1 MSQTFLPFKLE
12 KTKETLTAYAG
23 LSLIG
28 EYIKALLLPKRIDT
42 HLPQAKSAVGYC
54 ASTFA
59 FPLLLML
66 LSGGRT
72 LADMRMLKQEEGLQ
86 KLLEIEDIPSEGAYG
101 GWLRRQGAT
110 GGLEGLELVSKEL
123 NQIALSNDSNQD
135 FTLDLDAT
143 QIVAEKSTAQYTYK
157 GEKGYMPMVG
167 HLAENGLIIGDDFRS
182 GNAAP
187 AFENLEFIEHCERQM
202 PEDKKIARVRA
213 DSASYQA
220 AIINH
225 CEDNDQMFAIGA
237 SLDVA
242 VKAAIVAIPDEH
254 WVSYR
259 DREIAETVHIMNE
272 TKKAF
277 RLIVT
282 RKGKQCE
289 LLEEDQDESYFYHA
303 IASNAD
309 NTQSAAKVKDW
320 YCQRG
325 ETSENRIKELKIGL
339 GMEYLPCDHEKANA
353 IFFRL
358 GVIAYNISL
367 MFKLD
372 VLPDSWQRYQIRTVR
387 WRLFQIA
394 GKVINSGRYVR
405 LKIREAHLALFR
417 NIRQLIW
424 EKCVN
429 LS

>member
-12 KTKETLTAYAG
+12 KTEETLTAYAG
-23 LSLIG
+23 VSLIG
-28 EYIKALLLPKRIDT
+28 EYIQAIQLPKYIDT

-54 ASTFA
+54 PSTFV

-72 LADMRMLKQEEGLQ
+72 LADMRMLKQEDGLQ
-86 KLLEIEDIPSEGAYG
+86 KLLKIEDIPSEGAYG
-101 GWLRRQGAT
+101 NWLRRQGEI
-110 GGLEGLELVSKEL
+110 GGLEGLEVVSKVL
-123 NQIALSNDSNQD
+123 NDIAFSSDPNQN

-167 HLAENGLIIGDDFRS
+167 HLAENGLVIGDDFRS

-187 AFENLEFIEHCERQM
+187 AFENLEFIQHCERQM
-202 PEDKKIARVRA
+202 PAGKAITHIRA
-213 DSASYQA
+213 DSAAYQA

-225 CEDNDQMFAIGA
+225 CEDNGQMFAIGA
-237 SLDVA
+237 PLDIA
-242 VKAAIVAIPDEH
+242 VKTAILAIPDED
-254 WVSYR
+254 WVRYR
-259 DREIAETVHIMNE
+259 DREIAETVHTMNE

-277 RLIVT
+277 RLVVT
-282 RKGKQCE
+282 RKGKQCN

-303 IASNAD
+303 IASNA
-309 NTQSAAKVKDW
+309 NSTQSAAEVKDW

-325 ETSENRIKELKIGL
+325 DTSENRIKELKIGL

-358 GVIAYNISL
+358 GVIAYNISI
-367 MFKLD
+367 MFKLN
-372 VLPDSWQRYQIRTVR
+372 VLPESWRRYQIRTIR

-394 GKVINSGRYVR
+394 GKVVESGRYVK
-405 LKIREAHLALFR
+405 LKIREAHLALFKG
-417 NIRQLIW
+417 IRQLIW
-424 EKCVN
+424 ETCVN
-429 LS
+429 LC

>member
-1 MSQTFLPFKLE
+1 
-12 KTKETLTAYAG
+12 
-23 LSLIG
+23 
-28 EYIKALLLPKRIDT
+28 
-42 HLPQAKSAVGYC
+42 
-54 ASTFA
+54 
-59 FPLLLML
+59 
-66 LSGGRT
+66 
-72 LADMRMLKQEEGLQ
+72 
-86 KLLEIEDIPSEGAYG
+86 
-101 GWLRRQGAT
+101 
-110 GGLEGLELVSKEL
+110 
-123 NQIALSNDSNQD
+123 
-135 FTLDLDAT
+135 
-143 QIVAEKSTAQYTYK
+143 
-157 GEKGYMPMVG
+157 MVG
-167 HLAENGLIIGDDFRS
+167 HLAENGLILGDDCRS

-202 PEDKKIARVRA
+202 PGDKKIARVRA

-259 DREIAETVHIMNE
+259 DREIAETVHTMNE

-289 LLEEDQDESYFYHA
+289 LLEEDQDDSYFYHA

-320 YCQRG
+320 YCQHG

-387 WRLFQIA
+387 WQLFQIA

>member
-12 KTKETLTAYAG
+12 KTEETLTAYAG

-28 EYIKALLLPKRIDT
+28 EYMQALQLPKLIDI

-54 ASTFA
+54 PSTFV

-66 LSGGRT
+66 LGGGRT

-86 KLLEIEDIPSEGAYG
+86 KLLKIEAIPSEGANG
-101 GWLRRQGAT
+101 AWLRRQGESS
-110 GGLEGLELVSKEL
+110 GLEGLESVSKTL
-123 NQIALSNDSNQD
+123 NQIALSNDSTEG

-143 QIVAEKSTAQYTYK
+143 QIVAEKSSAQYTYK

-167 HLAENGLIIGDDFRS
+167 HLAENGMIIGDEFRS

-187 AFENLEFIEHCERQM
+187 AFENLEFIQHCECQM
-202 PEDKKIARVRA
+202 PEGKKITCVRA
-213 DSASYQA
+213 DSAAYQA

-225 CEDNDQMFAIGA
+225 CEDNYQMFAIGA
-237 SLDVA
+237 SLDCA
-242 VKAAIVAIPDEH
+242 VKTAILAIPEKD
-254 WVSYR
+254 WIRYR
-259 DREIAETVHIMNE
+259 DREIAETVHTMNE

-282 RKGKQCE
+282 RKGKQGDWLAE
-289 LLEEDQDESYFYHA
+289 GQGDAYFFHA
-303 IASNAD
+303 IASNASS
-309 NTQSAAKVKDW
+309 TQSAKEVKDW

-339 GMEYLPCDHEKANA
+339 GMEYLPCDHEKANT

-358 GVIAYNISL
+358 GTIAYNISV
-367 MFKLD
+367 MFKMD
-372 VLPDSWQRYQIRTVR
+372 VLPKSWRRYQIRTIR
-387 WRLFQIA
+387 WQLFQIA
-394 GKVINSGRYVR
+394 GKVTKGGRYIK
-405 LKIREAHLALFR
+405 LKIREAHLALF
-417 NIRQLIW
+417 NSIRQLIW
-424 EKCVN
+424 EKYVN
-429 LS
+429 LC